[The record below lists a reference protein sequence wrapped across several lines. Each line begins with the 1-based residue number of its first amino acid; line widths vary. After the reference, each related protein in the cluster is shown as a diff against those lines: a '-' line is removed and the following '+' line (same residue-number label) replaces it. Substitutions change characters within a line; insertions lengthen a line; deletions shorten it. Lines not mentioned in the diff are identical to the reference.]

1 MSLLKTGRPSTNKVK
16 AFQQLKDKQDIMKM
30 NINVAKSFHKEIKR
44 YALEN
49 DITITELI
57 HKSLQDYMKK

>member
-1 MSLLKTGRPSTNKVK
+1 MSLLKTGRPSINKVK

-57 HKSLQDYMKK
+57 HRSLQDYMKK